1 VSANESPSGA
11 PRIGILV
18 AVSPEGVIGLDGKIP
33 WRHSGD
39 MRRFKRLTVGTT
51 VIMGRLTWASLPKKP
66 LPERRNIV
74 LSNQALSD
82 VECFP
87 TLEAALATCSGD
99 VWVIGG
105 ARAYAEAMRHAH
117 FLDVTYVPE
126 EVPDSRAVKFPAID
140 AALFEAGA
148 LVPHEDEE
156 GLTRRVYTRR

>member
-1 VSANESPSGA
+1 VNEGLRA
-11 PRIGILV
+11 LRIGVLV

-33 WRHSGD
+33 WRHAGD

-51 VIMGRLTWASLPKKP
+51 VIMGRLTWESLPRKP
-66 LPERRNIV
+66 LPDRRNIV
-74 LSNQALSD
+74 LSSQALPD
-82 VECFP
+82 VESFP
-87 TLEAALATCSGD
+87 SLEAALATCSGD

-126 EVPDSRAVKFPAID
+126 AVPDARAVRFPNID

-148 LVPHEDEE
+148 RVPHEDEA